1 MNKKFLMSVKNW
13 MRSAML
19 MTVIVAA
26 NENQASAQSFKSHF
40 IPYSTAGI
48 GVGTASYYGD
58 MAGYS
63 RPFASTFRM
72 ARWNVT
78 GNYTYHFS
86 PRFAARAAFSWA
98 RLAGDDYNMHIKGPR
113 NLPGSLRRNLHF
125 RNDVKEFS
133 AVGILKLV
141 PDNRT
146 SDRRAVLS
154 PYLFAGIGLIAHNPM
169 ARTPAELI
177 GGGDNTIG
185 AYKQGDWVK
194 LKPLGTEGQGN
205 PGYEEHYSLVNLAIP
220 FGFGLRYKIN
230 DRLDIS
236 GELGFRFTTTDYLD
250 DIKGNYADPS
260 VLTPL
265 AQMMA
270 NRSQEAVTA
279 RKLKDRAEYI
289 SNNSGVPG
297 TQRGGPP
304 TRKDTYLLGTISI
317 HYVIGSSVKCPP
329 IRY

>member
-1 MNKKFLMSVKNW
+1 MNRKFLMSVKNLV
-13 MRSAML
+13 RSAML
-19 MTVIVAA
+19 MTALVTVTSQ
-26 NENQASAQSFKSHF
+26 ESTAQSFKSHF
-40 IPYSTAGI
+40 VPYSTAGL

-58 MAGYS
+58 LAGYS

-72 ARWNVT
+72 ARWNIT

-113 NLPGSLRRNLHF
+113 NIAGSLRRNLHF

-133 AVGILKLV
+133 AVGIFKLF
-141 PDNRT
+141 PDGRT
-146 SDRRAVLS
+146 SERRANFS

-169 ARTPAELI
+169 ARTPAELVE
-177 GGGDNTIG
+177 DT
-185 AYKQGDWVK
+185 YKQGDWVK

-205 PGYEEHYSLVNLAIP
+205 PGYEDHYSTVNLAIP

-230 DRLDIS
+230 ERFDIS

-250 DIKGNYADPS
+250 DVRGSYADPS
-260 VLTPL
+260 LLTPL
-265 AQMMA
+265 AQAMA

-279 RKLKDRAEYI
+279 RKLHDRSSLIPNGE
-289 SNNSGVPG
+289 GMPG
-297 TQRGGPP
+297 TARGGPIN
-304 TRKDTYLLGTISI
+304 RKDTYLLGTISI